1 MVRRFVMM
9 VVILLN
15 DSGDIFDVVGPFET
29 VGSARGWI
37 GEMQNAE
44 LCSVGTQFEIE
55 HVSNP

>member
-1 MVRRFVMM
+1 ME

-29 VGSARGWI
+29 IGSAGEWI